1 MIFTC
6 SLLFIFR
13 FFMLLFFLLLN
24 IIGMEI
30 GLGDGRS
37 SYSHCTQ
44 FIKYN
49 KYIYISAI
57 KIPNTQKNEEKH
69 LLDYQFN

>member
-1 MIFTC
+1 MVY
-6 SLLFIFR
+6 
-13 FFMLLFFLLLN
+13 FFFVLLN

-37 SYSHCTQ
+37 SHSHCTQ

-49 KYIYISAI
+49 KYISAI
-57 KIPNTQKNEEKH
+57 KIPYTLRKKKETFAR
-69 LLDYQFN
+69 LSI